1 MMPLSD
7 VLSAVLPVFCLA
19 LVGIGLRRVRWLTEE
34 ADATLLRLVVNVLT
48 PCLIFDKVLG
58 NRALQR
64 AENLFI
70 PPLIGFGGI
79 VLGIGTCWLFRR
91 RVGLKTDPEQ
101 RTFALVAG
109 LQNFAY
115 VPFPLVLMLF
125 ANHPDTPGVLF
136 LHNLGVDIAM
146 WTLGLITLGHATGP
160 GEWRKL
166 INAPL
171 VAIVLS
177 LLLNSCDGAHWVPR
191 PLSITASMLGA
202 CAFPLGILLT
212 GAMMA
217 DQVRQ
222 LHPARATGTLL
233 WSAIFR
239 LGIIPALMLGIARI
253 LPCSVEI
260 KRVILV
266 QAAMPAGIFPIVLSR
281 LYGGDPATAV
291 RIVAG
296 TTILSLITIPLWIQW
311 GIAWLH
317 LAP

>member
-171 VAIVLS
+171 LAIVLS

-222 LHPARATGTLL
+222 LHPARATGTLI

-239 LGIIPALMLGIARI
+239 LGVIPALMLGIARI

>member
-1 MMPLSD
+1 MMSLSD

-19 LVGIGLRRVRWLTEE
+19 LVGIGLRRIRWLTEE

-70 PPLIGFGGI
+70 PPLIGFGSI

-171 VAIVLS
+171 IAIILS
-177 LLLNSCDGAHWVPR
+177 LIINSCDAAHWVPR

-202 CAFPLGILLT
+202 CTFPLGILLT

-260 KRVILV
+260 KRVIVV

>member
-1 MMPLSD
+1 MMSLSD
-7 VLSAVLPVFCLA
+7 VLSAVLPVFFLA

-58 NRALQR
+58 NQALQR

-70 PPLIGFGGI
+70 PPLMGFGGI
-79 VLGIGTCWLFRR
+79 VLGIGICWLFRR
-91 RVGLKTDPEQ
+91 RVGLKTDAEQ

-109 LQNFAY
+109 LQNYGY
-115 VPFPLVLMLF
+115 VPFPLVLVLF

-136 LHNLGVDIAM
+136 VHNLGVDIAM
-146 WTLGLITLGHATGP
+146 WTLGLMTLGHATGP

-177 LLLNSCDGAHWVPR
+177 LLLNACGAARWMPR
-191 PLSITASMLGA
+191 PVGITASMLGA
-202 CAFPLGILLT
+202 CAFPLGIMLT
-212 GAMMA
+212 GAMVA
-217 DQVRQ
+217 DQIRQ
-222 LHPARATGTLL
+222 LHPARAAGALI

-239 LGIIPALMLGIARI
+239 LGVIPALMLGIVRV
-253 LPCSVEI
+253 LPCSVEV
-260 KRVILV
+260 KRVIVV
-266 QAAMPAGIFPIVLSR
+266 QAAMPAGVFPIVLSR

-296 TTILSLITIPLWIQW
+296 TTILSLITIPLWIQV
-311 GIAWLH
+311 GMAWLH

>member
-1 MMPLSD
+1 MMSLSD
-7 VLSAVLPVFCLA
+7 VLSAVLPVFFLA

-58 NRALQR
+58 NQALQR

-70 PPLIGFGGI
+70 PPLMGFGGI
-79 VLGIGTCWLFRR
+79 VLGIGICWLFRR
-91 RVGLKTDPEQ
+91 RVGLKTDAEQ
-101 RTFALVAG
+101 RTFTLVAG
-109 LQNFAY
+109 LQNYGY
-115 VPFPLVLMLF
+115 VPFPLVLVLF

-136 LHNLGVDIAM
+136 VHNLGVDIAM
-146 WTLGLITLGHATGP
+146 WTLGLMTLGHATGP

-177 LLLNSCDGAHWVPR
+177 LLLNACGAARWMPR
-191 PLSITASMLGA
+191 PVGITASMLGA
-202 CAFPLGILLT
+202 CAFPLGIMLT
-212 GAMMA
+212 GAMVA
-217 DQVRQ
+217 DQIRQ
-222 LHPARATGTLL
+222 LHPARAAGALI
-233 WSAIFR
+233 WSAVFR
-239 LGIIPALMLGIARI
+239 LGVIPALMLGIVRV
-253 LPCSVEI
+253 LPCSVEV
-260 KRVILV
+260 KRVIVV
-266 QAAMPAGIFPIVLSR
+266 QAAMPAGVFPIVLSR

-296 TTILSLITIPLWIQW
+296 TTILSLITIPLWIQV
-311 GIAWLH
+311 GMAWLH

>member
-19 LVGIGLRRVRWLTEE
+19 LVGIGLRRIRWLTEE

-48 PCLIFDKVLG
+48 PCLIFDKMLG
-58 NRALQR
+58 NQALQR

-136 LHNLGVDIAM
+136 VHNLGVDIAM

-160 GEWRKL
+160 SEWRKL

-177 LLLNSCDGAHWVPR
+177 LLLNFCDGAHWVPR

>member
-1 MMPLSD
+1 MPLSD

-19 LVGIGLRRVRWLTEE
+19 LVGIGLRRIRWLTEE

-171 VAIVLS
+171 LAIVLS

-202 CAFPLGILLT
+202 CTFPLGILLT

-222 LHPARATGTLL
+222 LHPARATGTLI

-239 LGIIPALMLGIARI
+239 LGVIPALMLGIARI

-260 KRVILV
+260 KRVIVV

>member
-171 VAIVLS
+171 LAIVLS

>member
-1 MMPLSD
+1 MMSLSD
-7 VLSAVLPVFCLA
+7 VLSAVLPVFFLA

-58 NRALQR
+58 NQALQR

-70 PPLIGFGGI
+70 PPVMGFGGI
-79 VLGIGTCWLFRR
+79 VLGIGICWLFRR
-91 RVGLKTDPEQ
+91 RVGLKTDAEQ

-109 LQNFAY
+109 LQNYGY
-115 VPFPLVLMLF
+115 VPFPLVLVLF

-136 LHNLGVDIAM
+136 VHNLGVDIAM
-146 WTLGLITLGHATGP
+146 WTLGLMTLGHATGP

-177 LLLNSCDGAHWVPR
+177 LLLNACGAARWMPR
-191 PLSITASMLGA
+191 PVGITASMLGA
-202 CAFPLGILLT
+202 CAFPLGIMLT
-212 GAMMA
+212 GAMVA
-217 DQVRQ
+217 DQIRQ
-222 LHPARATGTLL
+222 LHPARAAGTLI

-239 LGIIPALMLGIARI
+239 LGVIPALMLGIVRV
-253 LPCSVEI
+253 LPCSVEV
-260 KRVILV
+260 KRVIVV
-266 QAAMPAGIFPIVLSR
+266 QAAMPAGVFPIVLSR

-296 TTILSLITIPLWIQW
+296 TTILSLITIPLWIQV
-311 GIAWLH
+311 GMAWLH

>member
-136 LHNLGVDIAM
+136 LHNPGVDIAM

-171 VAIVLS
+171 LAIVLS

-222 LHPARATGTLL
+222 LHPARATGTLI

-239 LGIIPALMLGIARI
+239 LGVIPALMLGIARI

>member
-166 INAPL
+166 INVPL

-177 LLLNSCDGAHWVPR
+177 LLLNTCDAAHWVPR

-222 LHPARATGTLL
+222 LHPARATGTLI

-239 LGIIPALMLGIARI
+239 LGVIPALMLGIARI

>member
-19 LVGIGLRRVRWLTEE
+19 LVGIGLRRIRWLTEE

-136 LHNLGVDIAM
+136 VHNLGVDIAM

-202 CAFPLGILLT
+202 CTFPLGILLT

-222 LHPARATGTLL
+222 LHPARATGTLI

-239 LGIIPALMLGIARI
+239 LGVIPALMLGIARI

-260 KRVILV
+260 KRVIVV

-296 TTILSLITIPLWIQW
+296 TTILSLITRPLWIQW

>member
-1 MMPLSD
+1 
-7 VLSAVLPVFCLA
+7 
-19 LVGIGLRRVRWLTEE
+19 
-34 ADATLLRLVVNVLT
+34 
-48 PCLIFDKVLG
+48 
-58 NRALQR
+58 
-64 AENLFI
+64 
-70 PPLIGFGGI
+70 
-79 VLGIGTCWLFRR
+79 
-91 RVGLKTDPEQ
+91 
-101 RTFALVAG
+101 
-109 LQNFAY
+109 
-115 VPFPLVLMLF
+115 MLF

-136 LHNLGVDIAM
+136 VHNLGVDIAM

-171 VAIVLS
+171 IAIILS
-177 LLLNSCDGAHWVPR
+177 LIINSCDAAHWVPR

-202 CAFPLGILLT
+202 CTFPLGILLT

-260 KRVILV
+260 KRVIVV

>member
-1 MMPLSD
+1 MMSLSD
-7 VLSAVLPVFCLA
+7 VLSAVLPVFFLA

-58 NRALQR
+58 NQALQR

-70 PPLIGFGGI
+70 PPVMGFGGI
-79 VLGIGTCWLFRR
+79 VLGIGICWLFRR
-91 RVGLKTDPEQ
+91 RVGLKTDAEQ

-109 LQNFAY
+109 LQNYGY
-115 VPFPLVLMLF
+115 VPFPLVLVLF

-136 LHNLGVDIAM
+136 VHNLGVDIAM
-146 WTLGLITLGHATGP
+146 WTLGLMTLGHATGP

-177 LLLNSCDGAHWVPR
+177 LLLNACGAARWMPR
-191 PLSITASMLGA
+191 PVGITASMLGA
-202 CAFPLGILLT
+202 CAFPLGIMLT
-212 GAMMA
+212 GAMVA
-217 DQVRQ
+217 DQIRQ
-222 LHPARATGTLL
+222 LNPARAAGTLI

-239 LGIIPALMLGIARI
+239 LGVIPALMLGIVRV
-253 LPCSVEI
+253 LPCSVEV
-260 KRVILV
+260 KRVIVV
-266 QAAMPAGIFPIVLSR
+266 QAAMPAGVFPIVLSR

-291 RIVAG
+291 RSVAG
-296 TTILSLITIPLWIQW
+296 TTILSLITIPLWIQV
-311 GIAWLH
+311 GMAWLH

>member
-70 PPLIGFGGI
+70 PPIIGFGGI

-171 VAIVLS
+171 LAIVLS

-222 LHPARATGTLL
+222 LHPARATGTLI

-239 LGIIPALMLGIARI
+239 LGVIPALMLGIARI

>member
-1 MMPLSD
+1 MPLSD

-79 VLGIGTCWLFRR
+79 VLGIGICWLFRR

-171 VAIVLS
+171 LAIVLS

-222 LHPARATGTLL
+222 LHPARATGTLI

-239 LGIIPALMLGIARI
+239 LGVIPALMLGIARI

>member
-1 MMPLSD
+1 MMSLSD
-7 VLSAVLPVFCLA
+7 VLSAVLPVFFLA

-58 NRALQR
+58 NQALQR

-70 PPLIGFGGI
+70 PPVMGFGGI
-79 VLGIGTCWLFRR
+79 VLGIGICWLFRR
-91 RVGLKTDPEQ
+91 RVGLKTDAEQ

-109 LQNFAY
+109 LQNYGY
-115 VPFPLVLMLF
+115 VPFPLVLVLF

-136 LHNLGVDIAM
+136 VHNLGVDIAM
-146 WTLGLITLGHATGP
+146 WTLGLMTLGHATGP

-177 LLLNSCDGAHWVPR
+177 LLLNACGAARWMPR
-191 PLSITASMLGA
+191 PVGITTSMLGA
-202 CAFPLGILLT
+202 CAFPLGIMLT
-212 GAMMA
+212 GAMVA
-217 DQVRQ
+217 DQIRQ
-222 LHPARATGTLL
+222 LHPARAAGTLI

-239 LGIIPALMLGIARI
+239 LGVIPALMLGIVRV
-253 LPCSVEI
+253 LPCSVEV
-260 KRVILV
+260 KRVIVV
-266 QAAMPAGIFPIVLSR
+266 QAAMPAGVFPIVLSR

-296 TTILSLITIPLWIQW
+296 TTILSLITIPLWIQV
-311 GIAWLH
+311 GMAWLH

>member
-171 VAIVLS
+171 LAIVLS

-222 LHPARATGTLL
+222 LHPARATGTLI
-233 WSAIFR
+233 WSAIFFFFF
-239 LGIIPALMLGIARI
+239 IPALMLGISRI

>member
-1 MMPLSD
+1 MSLSD
-7 VLSAVLPVFCLA
+7 VLSAVLPVFFLA

-58 NRALQR
+58 NQALQR

-70 PPLIGFGGI
+70 PPLMGFGGI
-79 VLGIGTCWLFRR
+79 VLGIGICWLFRR
-91 RVGLKTDPEQ
+91 RVGLKTDAEQ

-109 LQNFAY
+109 LQNYGY
-115 VPFPLVLMLF
+115 VPFPLVLVLF

-136 LHNLGVDIAM
+136 VHNLGVDIAM
-146 WTLGLITLGHATGP
+146 WTLGLMTLGHATGP

-177 LLLNSCDGAHWVPR
+177 LLLNACGAARWMPR
-191 PLSITASMLGA
+191 PVGITTSMLGA
-202 CAFPLGILLT
+202 CAFPLGIMLT
-212 GAMMA
+212 GAMVA
-217 DQVRQ
+217 DQIRQ
-222 LHPARATGTLL
+222 LHPARAAGALI
-233 WSAIFR
+233 WSAVFR
-239 LGIIPALMLGIARI
+239 LGVIPALMLGIVRV
-253 LPCSVEI
+253 LPCSVEV
-260 KRVILV
+260 KRVIVV
-266 QAAMPAGIFPIVLSR
+266 QAAMPAGVFPIVLSR

-296 TTILSLITIPLWIQW
+296 TTILSLITIPLWIQV
-311 GIAWLH
+311 GMAWLH

>member
-1 MMPLSD
+1 MMSLSD

-19 LVGIGLRRVRWLTEE
+19 LVGIGLRRIRWLTEE

-171 VAIVLS
+171 IAIILS
-177 LLLNSCDGAHWVPR
+177 LLINSCDAAHWVPR

-202 CAFPLGILLT
+202 CTFPLGILLT

-217 DQVRQ
+217 DQIRQ
-222 LHPARATGTLL
+222 LNPARATGALL

-239 LGIIPALMLGIARI
+239 LGVLPALMLGIARV

-260 KRVILV
+260 KRVIVV

>member
-1 MMPLSD
+1 MMSLSD

-19 LVGIGLRRVRWLTEE
+19 LVGIGLRRFRWLTEE

-101 RTFALVAG
+101 RTFALVSG

-171 VAIVLS
+171 IAIILS
-177 LLLNSCDGAHWVPR
+177 LLINSCDAAHWVPR

-202 CAFPLGILLT
+202 CTFPLGILLT

-233 WSAIFR
+233 WSAVFR
-239 LGIIPALMLGIARI
+239 LGVLPALMLGIARV

-260 KRVILV
+260 KRVIVV

>member
-19 LVGIGLRRVRWLTEE
+19 LVGIGLRRIRWLTEE

-136 LHNLGVDIAM
+136 VHNLGVDIAM

-160 GEWRKL
+160 SEWRKL

-177 LLLNSCDGAHWVPR
+177 LLLNFCDGAHWVPR

-222 LHPARATGTLL
+222 LHPARATGTLI

-239 LGIIPALMLGIARI
+239 LGVIPALMLGIARI

-260 KRVILV
+260 KRVIVV

>member
-1 MMPLSD
+1 MMPLSE
-7 VLSAVLPVFCLA
+7 VLSAVMPVFFLA

-58 NRALQR
+58 NQALQR

-70 PPLIGFGGI
+70 PPLMGFGGI
-79 VLGIGTCWLFRR
+79 VLGIGICWLFRR
-91 RVGLKTDPEQ
+91 RVGLKNEAEQ

-109 LQNFAY
+109 LQNYGY
-115 VPFPLVLMLF
+115 VPFPLVLVLF

-136 LHNLGVDIAM
+136 VHNLGVDIAM
-146 WTLGLITLGHATGP
+146 WTLGLMTLGHATGP

-177 LLLNSCDGAHWVPR
+177 LLLNACGAARWMPR
-191 PLSITASMLGA
+191 PVGITTSMLGA
-202 CAFPLGILLT
+202 CAFPLGIMLT
-212 GAMMA
+212 GAMVA
-217 DQVRQ
+217 DQIRQ
-222 LHPARATGTLL
+222 LHPARAAGALI

-239 LGIIPALMLGIARI
+239 LGVIPALMLGIVRV
-253 LPCSVEI
+253 LPCSVEV
-260 KRVILV
+260 KRVIVV
-266 QAAMPAGIFPIVLSR
+266 QAAMPAGVFPIVLSR

-296 TTILSLITIPLWIQW
+296 TTILSLITIPLWIQV
-311 GIAWLH
+311 GMAWLH

>member
-1 MMPLSD
+1 MMSLSD

-19 LVGIGLRRVRWLTEE
+19 LVGIGLRRIRWLTEE

-146 WTLGLITLGHATGP
+146 WTLGLITLGRATGP

-171 VAIVLS
+171 IAIILS
-177 LLLNSCDGAHWVPR
+177 LLINSCDAAHWVPR

-233 WSAIFR
+233 WSAVFR
-239 LGIIPALMLGIARI
+239 LGVLPALMLGIARV

-260 KRVILV
+260 KRVIVV

>member
-1 MMPLSD
+1 MMSLSD
-7 VLSAVLPVFCLA
+7 VLSAVLPVFFLA
-19 LVGIGLRRVRWLTEE
+19 LAGIGLRRVRWLTEE
-34 ADATLLRLVVNVLT
+34 ADATLLRVVVNVLT

-58 NRALQR
+58 NQALQR

-70 PPLIGFGGI
+70 PPVMGFGGI
-79 VLGIGTCWLFRR
+79 VLGIGICWLFRR
-91 RVGLKTDPEQ
+91 RVGLKTDAEQ

-109 LQNFAY
+109 LQNYGY
-115 VPFPLVLMLF
+115 VPFPLVLVLF

-136 LHNLGVDIAM
+136 VHNLGVDIAM
-146 WTLGLITLGHATGP
+146 WTLGLMTLGHATGP

-177 LLLNSCDGAHWVPR
+177 LLLNACGAARWMPR
-191 PLSITASMLGA
+191 PVGITASMLGA
-202 CAFPLGILLT
+202 CAFPLGIMLT
-212 GAMMA
+212 GAMVA
-217 DQVRQ
+217 DQIRQ
-222 LHPARATGTLL
+222 LHPARAAGTLI

-239 LGIIPALMLGIARI
+239 LGVIPALMLGIVRV
-253 LPCSVEI
+253 LPCSVEV
-260 KRVILV
+260 KRVIVV
-266 QAAMPAGIFPIVLSR
+266 QAAMPAGVFPIVLSR

-296 TTILSLITIPLWIQW
+296 TTILSLITIPLWIQV
-311 GIAWLH
+311 GMAWLH

>member
-19 LVGIGLRRVRWLTEE
+19 LVGIGLRRIRWLTEE

-136 LHNLGVDIAM
+136 VHNLGVDIAM

-202 CAFPLGILLT
+202 CTFPLGILLT

>member
-79 VLGIGTCWLFRR
+79 ILGIGTCWLFRR

-171 VAIVLS
+171 LAIVLS

-222 LHPARATGTLL
+222 LHPARATGTLI

-239 LGIIPALMLGIARI
+239 LGVIPALMLGIARI

>member
-171 VAIVLS
+171 LAIVLS

-222 LHPARATGTLL
+222 LHPARATGTLIL
-233 WSAIFR
+233 SAIFR
-239 LGIIPALMLGIARI
+239 LGVIPALMLGIARI

>member
-19 LVGIGLRRVRWLTEE
+19 LVGIGLRRIRWLTEE

-160 GEWRKL
+160 SEWRKL

-177 LLLNSCDGAHWVPR
+177 LLLNFCDGAHWVPR

>member
-1 MMPLSD
+1 MMSLSD
-7 VLSAVLPVFCLA
+7 VLSAVLPVFFLA
-19 LVGIGLRRVRWLTEE
+19 LIGIVLRRIRWLTEE

-79 VLGIGTCWLFRR
+79 VLGIGICWLFRR
-91 RVGLKTDPEQ
+91 RVGLKTDSEQ

-109 LQNFAY
+109 LQNYGY

-136 LHNLGVDIAM
+136 IHNLGVDIAM

-177 LLLNSCDGAHWVPR
+177 LLINTFEAAHWVPR

-217 DQVRQ
+217 DQIRQ
-222 LHPARATGTLL
+222 LHPSRATGILI

-239 LGIIPALMLGIARI
+239 LGVIPALMLGIARI

-260 KRVILV
+260 KRVIVV
-266 QAAMPAGIFPIVLSR
+266 QAAMPAGVFPIVLSR

>member
-101 RTFALVAG
+101 RTFALVSG

-171 VAIVLS
+171 LAIVLS

-233 WSAIFR
+233 WSAVFR
-239 LGIIPALMLGIARI
+239 LGVLPALMLGIARV
-253 LPCSVEI
+253 LPCSMEI
-260 KRVILV
+260 KRVIVV

>member
-1 MMPLSD
+1 MMSLSD

-19 LVGIGLRRVRWLTEE
+19 LVGIGLRRIRWLTEE

-239 LGIIPALMLGIARI
+239 LGVLPALILGIARV
-253 LPCSVEI
+253 LPCSAEI
-260 KRVILV
+260 KRVIVV

>member
-136 LHNLGVDIAM
+136 VHNLGVDIAM

-171 VAIVLS
+171 LAIVLS

>member
-1 MMPLSD
+1 MPLSE
-7 VLSAVLPVFCLA
+7 VLSAVMPVFFLA

-58 NRALQR
+58 NQALQR

-70 PPLIGFGGI
+70 PPLMGFGGI
-79 VLGIGTCWLFRR
+79 VLGIGICWLFRR

-136 LHNLGVDIAM
+136 VHNLGVDIAM